1 MISTKKMWVLSGTAT
16 LVAAAA
22 SSANMAACTV
32 NATNAAD
39 GGSTSSSGSSSG
51 SGSGSSSGADGG
63 SSSGPDSGSS
73 SGPDS
78 GTAQDSGSDAG
89 FCFSGTSPAAG
100 ETLVALACS
109 QASPSGIAVHKGVV
123 YWTDYTAAGTVMSE
137 PAAGGPITT
146 IAINQDWPYAIAAD
160 DNNVYWTNYDGQ
172 YAPGGGSG
180 TSGTVMKMAL
190 TGGGTPIALAT
201 SLQGPTALAIDQTNV
216 YFAQAVGGT
225 IKSVPIAS
233 TGSGPVTVLA
243 TLQTP
248 YGIAVQNYVVYWT
261 NYLGTTGANGNGSAS
276 VMSVSNSG
284 TGTPATLTT
293 ATNASGAYG
302 IAVNATTIFFTAQN
316 NTGNATEVESL
327 PLSGGNPTVLAS
339 GQLQATGIAVDG
351 TNIYWTDWDPN
362 VGTVSSMPLPTA
374 SGPGPITVLAQNSDE
389 ALRIAV
395 DAQGIYYTA
404 TGGGRVWRLTPP

>member
-1 MISTKKMWVLSGTAT
+1 MISTTKMWTISGTAVVLALAGGT
-16 LVAAAA
+16 M
-22 SSANMAACTV
+22 NTGCTV
-32 NATNAAD
+32 NTTTPAD
-39 GGSTSSSGSSSG
+39 GGTGSGS
-51 SGSGSSSGADGG
+51 SGSGSSSGGT
-63 SSSGPDSGSS
+63 SSGM
-73 SGPDS
+73 DS
-78 GTAQDSGSDAG
+78 GTSSGMDSGTSSGGPDTGSDAG

-100 ETLVALACS
+100 ETLVALSCS

-146 IAINQDWPYAIAAD
+146 IAINQDWPYAIAVD
-160 DNNVYWTNYDGQ
+160 DDNVYWTNYDGQ

-190 TGGGTPIALAT
+190 TGGGTPIALA
-201 SLQGPTALAIDQTNV
+201 SNLQGPTAIAIDATNV
-216 YFAQAVGGT
+216 YFAQSVGGT

-243 TLQTP
+243 TAQTP
-248 YGIAVQNYVVYWT
+248 YGIAVQNNVVYWT
-261 NYLGTTGANGNGSAS
+261 NYGGITGPTGNSYAS

-284 TGTPATLTT
+284 TGTPAILTT
-293 ATNASGAYG
+293 ATNAEGAYG

-327 PLSGGNPTVLAS
+327 AIGGGNPTVLAS
-339 GQLQATGIAVDG
+339 GQLQATGIAIDG
-351 TNIYWTDWDPN
+351 TSIYWTDWDPN

-374 SGPGPITVLAQNSDE
+374 AGPGPITVLAQNSDE

-404 TGGGRVWRLTPP
+404 TGGSRVWRLTPP